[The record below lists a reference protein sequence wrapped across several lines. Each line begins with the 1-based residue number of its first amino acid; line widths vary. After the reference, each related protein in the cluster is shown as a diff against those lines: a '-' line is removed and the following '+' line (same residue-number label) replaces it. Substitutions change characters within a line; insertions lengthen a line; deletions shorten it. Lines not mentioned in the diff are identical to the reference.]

1 MTSDSGSGRSH
12 DLTSDSGSGGSH
24 DLTSDSGSG
33 GSRAATVGTVVWDL
47 AAVPPRPSA
56 VSIGFF
62 DGVHLGHRA
71 IVGRALDHAVTNGLR
86 SVVVT
91 FDRHPLQI
99 VRPDK
104 VPPLL
109 MTTPRRAQALA
120 DIGPDVV
127 VVLPF
132 DEHLRMMSAETFI
145 AQVLRSALDARHVV
159 VGRNFHFGHR
169 AAGDVDLL
177 AGVGAHDG
185 FTVDGVELL
194 AVGGEPVSSTRIRE
208 ALGRGAVDEAIRL
221 LGRPFVIDGTI
232 VHGDHRGRGLG
243 YPTANLAVD
252 DGVVV
257 PAPGVYAGVVEHP
270 DGRRLPAV
278 TSIGTNP
285 TFNGAGLRV
294 ETFVLDFDED
304 LYGLQVAVDLRRFL
318 RGQRRFADVD
328 ELITAM
334 SDDVLQARRAL
345 TDVG

>member
-1 MTSDSGSGRSH
+1 MTSSSGSGRSR
-12 DLTSDSGSGGSH
+12 DV
-24 DLTSDSGSG
+24 
-33 GSRAATVGTVVWDL
+33 TVASDL
-47 AAVPPRPSA
+47 ASVPATPSA

-71 IVGRALDHAVTNGLR
+71 IVDRALDHAASHDLR

-109 MTTPRRAQALA
+109 MTTARRARTLA
-120 DIGPDVV
+120 HAGPDLV

-132 DEHLRMMSAETFI
+132 DERLRMMPPEAFI
-145 AQVLRSALDARHVV
+145 AQVLRAALDARHVV
-159 VGRNFHFGHR
+159 VGHNFHFGHR

-177 AGVGAHDG
+177 TAVGARDG
-185 FTVDGVELL
+185 FTVDDVELL
-194 AVGGEPVSSTRIRE
+194 AVDGEPISSTRIRS
-208 ALGRGAVDEAIRL
+208 ALARGAVDEATRL
-221 LGRPFVIDGTI
+221 LGRPFVIDGTV

-243 YPTANLAVD
+243 YPTANLVVE
-252 DGVVV
+252 DGVVL
-257 PAPGVYAGVVEHP
+257 PAPGVYAGVLEHP

-285 TFNGAGLRV
+285 TFNGTNLRV
-294 ETFVLDFDED
+294 ESYVLDFDED
-304 LYGLQVAVDLRRFL
+304 LYGLQVAVDVRRFL
-318 RGQRRFADVD
+318 RGQQRFAGVD
-328 ELITAM
+328 ELIAAM
-334 SDDVLQARRAL
+334 DGDIRKARRAL